1 MKKEIFGYFIT
12 SRGDLTNKHGKLIR
26 FYENQKGY
34 LMTQLRVGGK
44 TKTVTQH
51 RLVAIAFIP
60 NPENK
65 AEVDH
70 IDGDRKHN
78 LPQNLRWVTR
88 SENVQHSYTSGNKCS
103 TGANNGRATFTEAE
117 IHAFCRLFSDGLTSP
132 EVSKFTG
139 RSYSAVRRIRQR
151 ISWKHISDHYTW

>member
-1 MKKEIFGYFIT
+1 MKQEIFGYFIT
-12 SRGDLTNKHGKLIR
+12 RCGELTNKHGRVIK

-34 LMTQLRVGGK
+34 LMTQLRVNGK
-44 TKTVTQH
+44 TKTITQH

-70 IDGDRKHN
+70 INGDRKYN

-88 SENVQHSYTSGNKCS
+88 SENVQHSYTSGDKCAI
-103 TGANNGRATFTEAE
+103 GVNNSRSTFTEVE
-117 IHAFCRLFSDGLTSP
+117 VHNLCRLFSDGLKAP
-132 EVSKFTG
+132 EVSRLTG
-139 RSYSAVRRIRQR
+139 SPYNTVRRIRQR
-151 ISWKHISDHYTW
+151 ATWRHISDHYKW